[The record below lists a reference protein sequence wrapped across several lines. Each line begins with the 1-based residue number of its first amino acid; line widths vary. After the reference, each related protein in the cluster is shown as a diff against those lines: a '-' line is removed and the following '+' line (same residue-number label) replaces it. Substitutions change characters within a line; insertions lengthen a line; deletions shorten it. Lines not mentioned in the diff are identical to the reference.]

1 MSVELIFKIKA
12 IPERRLKQPSTGDSL
27 VWKQRWPG
35 AKVKFY
41 VSLGWDRMTLT
52 FPYCTLYVP
61 ISYGAHI
68 FQILIDSHFM

>member
-12 IPERRLKQPSTGDSL
+12 IPERRLKQPSTGYSL

-41 VSLGWDRMTLT
+41 VSLGWDRMK
-52 FPYCTLYVP
+52 
-61 ISYGAHI
+61 
-68 FQILIDSHFM
+68 